1 MTQGAPLLPRTLN
14 GGVNRTPRS
23 RGGSAE
29 RPVIADPIPF
39 PLGGAPPR
47 AEVPGHAARAGRES
61 EHLWGRVGAWHQKH
75 DVLHEVPKQ
84 HVVHVKMRPSRVIVV
99 VPQSAHA
106 RVATARSNAAV
117 KTVRSMAGS
126 PSESV
131 SVRQSAPDL
140 PRNTRSQDICTRNQR
155 LVSEMTYLCKSLHTP
170 RWVGR

>member
-1 MTQGAPLLPRTLN
+1 MGVRN
-14 GGVNRTPRS
+14 GRLSATRYHSHLGV
-23 RGGSAE
+23 
-29 RPVIADPIPF
+29 RPHGQK
-39 PLGGAPPR
+39 LH
-47 AEVPGHAARAGRES
+47 PGHAARAGRES

-126 PSESV
+126 PSEGV

-140 PRNTRSQDICTRNQR
+140 PRNTRSQDICTPKPA
-155 LVSEMTYLCKSLHTP
+155 SSL
-170 RWVGR
+170 